1 GSATN
6 ELTNV
11 QKLFERYINKE
22 FSNDKETYFLSE
34 YMTGIGTGNSTNI
47 TPADESEIFGQGAG
61 IGKYGVTAKV
71 STSVDQLSTSIMEL
85 KSTFAN
91 AQSNIVDGFNKLQFD
106 VFGFS
111 RGAAAARHFINVVL
125 DGEQSEFAQTFSKA
139 CQKSGIPLAYG
150 FDW

>member
-1 GSATN
+1 
-6 ELTNV
+6 
-11 QKLFERYINKE
+11 
-22 FSNDKETYFLSE
+22 
-34 YMTGIGTGNSTNI
+34 
-47 TPADESEIFGQGAG
+47 

-150 FDW
+150 FDWDEA